1 MLNLS
6 YSYISGDGTKKRP
19 TKDNKMEGLVKS
31 EQRETVGS
39 REQNE
44 QGMVLHRMT
53 LVVNVAQS
61 SPTLCDPMD
70 YTVHGILLARIL
82 E

>member
-39 REQNE
+39 REQN
-44 QGMVLHRMT
+44 
-53 LVVNVAQS
+53 A
-61 SPTLCDPMD
+61 
-70 YTVHGILLARIL
+70 
-82 E
+82 